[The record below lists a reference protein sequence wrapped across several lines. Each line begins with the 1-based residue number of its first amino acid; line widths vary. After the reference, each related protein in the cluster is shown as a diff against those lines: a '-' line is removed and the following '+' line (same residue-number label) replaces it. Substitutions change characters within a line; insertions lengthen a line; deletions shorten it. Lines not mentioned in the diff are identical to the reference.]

1 MAPRIVVQQSTP
13 RQDDIGGRVTEVESE
28 LRALTADIATVS
40 STVGK
45 LADVVSAQ
53 STLSSTRH
61 EELKISMTELKA
73 PRATNWWALLS
84 ASTAILSLVIVLGG
98 LVLSP
103 MTKDLSRLSAN
114 QDKLFDVMQAHE
126 AIVMHPVAQQRMG
139 VMEKTVDG
147 HDLRLNT
154 IEQEW
159 AGEKNRNTEIET
171 QIHWV
176 TDVVNNNKRETLRL
190 ISSLWLKTYGESLP
204 TVSGFDEGP
213 SKNK

>member
-114 QDKLFDVMQAHE
+114 QD
-126 AIVMHPVAQQRMG
+126 
-139 VMEKTVDG
+139 
-147 HDLRLNT
+147 
-154 IEQEW
+154 
-159 AGEKNRNTEIET
+159 
-171 QIHWV
+171 
-176 TDVVNNNKRETLRL
+176 
-190 ISSLWLKTYGESLP
+190 
-204 TVSGFDEGP
+204 
-213 SKNK
+213 